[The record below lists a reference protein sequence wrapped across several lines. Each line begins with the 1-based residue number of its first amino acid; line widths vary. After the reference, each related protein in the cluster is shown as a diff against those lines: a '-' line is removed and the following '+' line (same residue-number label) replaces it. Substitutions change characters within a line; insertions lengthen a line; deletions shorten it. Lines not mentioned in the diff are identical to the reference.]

1 MAMPS
6 EPHAAIFRAA
16 DAPGSDPRH
25 EPGSVFT
32 GEAVALDVRPASVL
46 LRAGGAM
53 IDAIVYLGALAGL
66 AWLVAAAVG
75 DGLDQSLSAALTIIG
90 LVTALVIA
98 PTVVETASGGRSL
111 GKLAIGARV
120 VRDDGGAIALRHA
133 FIRALTGVL
142 EIYMTLGGLAVIVGM
157 LNPDGKRLG
166 DLLAG
171 THAQMERVPGYS
183 APTYGV
189 PVPLQAWAQV
199 ADVATLPDRLQ
210 RRIAQFLTQ
219 APQLSP
225 AARAR
230 LAGQLAQEAAR
241 YVSPLPQVEPELFLA
256 GVAAIRR
263 QRDAAALELTAAR
276 LERLSPVLHG
286 RPHGFPER

>member
-1 MAMPS
+1 MAEPSALS
-6 EPHAAIFRAA
+6 EPHPA
-16 DAPGSDPRH
+16 DRYPADPH
-25 EPGSVFT
+25 AEPGSVFT

-46 LRAGGAM
+46 LRAAGAI
-53 IDAIVYLGALAGL
+53 IDAVVYLGALAGL
-66 AWLVAAAVG
+66 AWIVAAAAG
-75 DGLDQSLSAALTIIG
+75 DGLDQSLAAALTIIG
-90 LVTALVIA
+90 LVTALVVA

-133 FIRALTGVL
+133 FVRALTGVL
-142 EIYMTLGGLAVIVGM
+142 EIYMTLGGLAVMVGL
-157 LNPDGKRLG
+157 LNAQGKRLG

-171 THAQMERVPGYS
+171 THSQMERVPRYT
-183 APTYGV
+183 APEFGV
-189 PVPLQAWAQV
+189 PQPLQAWAQV

-210 RRIAQFLTQ
+210 RRIAQFLAQ
-219 APQLSP
+219 APHLSP

-230 LAGQLAQEAAR
+230 LAGQLAEEASR
-241 YVSPLPQVEPELFLA
+241 YVSPLPQVAPELFLA

-263 QRDAAALELTAAR
+263 QRDAAALELTARR